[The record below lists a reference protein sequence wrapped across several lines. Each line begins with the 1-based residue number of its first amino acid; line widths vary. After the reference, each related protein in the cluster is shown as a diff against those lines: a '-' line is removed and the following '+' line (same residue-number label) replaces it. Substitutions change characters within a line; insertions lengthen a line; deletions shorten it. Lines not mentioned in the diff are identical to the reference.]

1 MAEQPA
7 GGRAPLDF
15 LWEAALAHRTAVAAA
30 RAEAS
35 AWEALALREQRGAAP
50 GKAAPVAAQ
59 PAAPRR
65 PKVAA
70 VPQGV
75 PGPAVL
81 LVARAAVAAAEP
93 AGPPPRAEQ
102 AEPFETVLGAVGKSA
117 AMAKAPPKAEAKA
130 PRQAVPLEP
139 RPELK
144 KKKGRKSSHVRTRPR
159 DDYSYY
165 TSEYYT
171 SSSGDPKDRKSPRVP
186 PGSPLEPEKPG
197 TALPAGAGAEREPE
211 AALPVGEGL
220 KLAAE
225 LVRAARGS
233 SQGPQ
238 DSGWGHRWVC
248 KDGKYGTVSV
258 RRSTLRERGAPPAPR
273 GRVRRSS
280 PHRRRKE
287 SHKKPEESTR
297 SRRRS
302 ASKSCYTG

>member
-144 KKKGRKSSHVRTRPR
+144 KKEKKGRKSSHVRTGPR
-159 DDYSYY
+159 DEYSYY
-165 TSEYYT
+165 TSEYYA
-171 SSSGDPKDRKSPRVP
+171 SSSGDPKDRESPTVP
-186 PGSPLEPEKPG
+186 PGSPREPGKPVL
-197 TALPAGAGAEREPE
+197 ALPAGAGAEVDAERKPE
-211 AALPVGEGL
+211 AALPVGEGIQ
-220 KLAAE
+220 LAAE

-233 SQGPQ
+233 SQGPK
-238 DSGWGHRWVC
+238 DGGWGHRCVC
-248 KDGKYGTVSV
+248 KGGKYGMVFYS
-258 RRSTLRERGAPPAPR
+258 
-273 GRVRRSS
+273 RVFI
-280 PHRRRKE
+280 
-287 SHKKPEESTR
+287 
-297 SRRRS
+297 
-302 ASKSCYTG
+302 